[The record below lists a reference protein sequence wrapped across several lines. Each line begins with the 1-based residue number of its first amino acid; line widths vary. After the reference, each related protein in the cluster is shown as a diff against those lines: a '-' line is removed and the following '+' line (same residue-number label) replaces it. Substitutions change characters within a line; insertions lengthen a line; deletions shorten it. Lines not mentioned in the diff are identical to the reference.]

1 MNGSINER
9 ITNAS
14 HRPNAAPRVELLSIH
29 ARDLLNVRRLQGRLN
44 ARQTAALLNCNETDI
59 PVLVNRGLITPL
71 GNPPPNS
78 TKYFSPAEVLDLAG
92 DPERMGAICNALYR
106 HWQDKNAAK
115 TKGSQRRDIR
125 AQRSD
130 LDHQGK

>member
-9 ITNAS
+9 ISSAS
-14 HRPNAAPRVELLSIH
+14 HRPNTEPRVELLSVH

-59 PVLVNRGLITPL
+59 PVLVNRGLLTPL

-78 TKYFSPAEVLDLAG
+78 TKYFSPAEILDLAG
-92 DPERMGAICNALYR
+92 DPERMGGICNALYR

-115 TKGSQRRDIR
+115 TKGPQRRSVRGVEKD
-125 AQRSD
+125 ANQ
-130 LDHQGK
+130 HGK